1 MNSIGSS
8 GRGYS
13 GRVSAAGAEGMM
25 LPNVSEVPLD
35 RSQQEFV
42 TQQRQAILGSLSG
55 IIAHEYNNLMTPV
68 LARARDAVARDD
80 VAAMRKALMV
90 TVAQT
95 QQALDFTRQ
104 LLEVARGEE
113 SAVQACRLA
122 ELVDAA
128 ISAAVRPF
136 EKDGIELVVHVPD
149 HLSVRAQ
156 PLLFVQALLNL
167 LLNARAAMKGRC
179 GRLLVS
185 ACREDDSVLIS
196 VCDAGVGMSPE
207 MLNEVINLFLQAEGP
222 EHPGNWSPVG
232 LGLLACRT
240 IAQRHGATIY
250 AQNNDGPGCTFRLR
264 WPAA

>member
-1 MNSIGSS
+1 MNSMGSLGRGHS
-8 GRGYS
+8 GRIL
-13 GRVSAAGAEGMM
+13 AAGAEGMM
-25 LPNVSEVPLD
+25 STNVSEVSLD
-35 RSQQEFV
+35 RSRQEFIAR
-42 TQQRQAILGSLSG
+42 QRQAILGSLSG

-80 VAAMRKALMV
+80 VAAMRKALTV

-128 ISAAVRPF
+128 ITAAVRPF
-136 EKDGIELVVHVPD
+136 EKDGIELVVHIPD

-167 LLNARAAMKGRC
+167 LLNARAAMKDCRGK
-179 GRLLVS
+179 LLIS

-196 VCDAGVGMSPE
+196 VCDAGVGMTPE
-207 MLNEVINLFLQAEGP
+207 MLNEVINPFLQAESQ
-222 EHPGNWSPVG
+222 EHPGDWGPVG

-240 IAQRHGATIY
+240 IAQRHGATIR
-250 AQNNDGPGCTFRLR
+250 AQTNDGPGCTFRLK